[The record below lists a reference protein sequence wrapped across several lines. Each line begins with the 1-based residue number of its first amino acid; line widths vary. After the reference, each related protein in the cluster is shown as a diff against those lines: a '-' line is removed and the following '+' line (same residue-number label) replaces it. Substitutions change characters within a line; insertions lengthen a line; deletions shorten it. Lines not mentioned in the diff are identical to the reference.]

1 MIQFDLH
8 KGKIAA
14 LSTNA
19 ERTRCLVGG
28 RNLLCIMKM
37 KNFALNDD
45 QKPTFDIIKNLR
57 NRRSSLE
64 HTALEIQWNQK
75 DSDKIIFSTVNSAI
89 QLYSVT

>member
-1 MIQFDLH
+1 MIQYDLH

-19 ERTRCLVGG
+19 ERNRCLVGG

-37 KNFALNDD
+37 KNATLNEGDK
-45 QKPTFDIIKNLR
+45 KPTFDIIKNLR

-89 QLYSVT
+89 